1 MKQFLFLLLVLY
13 TAGSQ
18 AQSFGAGNIVVLR
31 IGKGDGPMT
40 AGVAQ
45 RVYLDEYSPCGEKVR
60 SIQMPDTVIGSNR
73 RLTLPV
79 STADYSEGYMSLSQD
94 GQYLAFGGYDAAPGT
109 ASVSTT
115 ASSTVNR
122 VVAVVD
128 ASGTVNTS
136 TAFSNRFNAV
146 VIRSAS
152 VDGTKVWATGGGSG
166 IVYAALGS
174 TGTSSTLLNSN
185 TGRSLAVFDGQLY
198 ATSTATG
205 YRLAKVGTGLP
216 TAGSQTL
223 TNLPGYTT
231 SEGSPYQFLMVH
243 LNGSGTT
250 PDVLYVADNNQLK
263 KYSLVSGS
271 WVANGTVGTSSSDK
285 YRGITGYVSGTDVVL
300 YAVRRN
306 DNAIGNG
313 GEIVKLTDNTGY
325 NASFSNI
332 PAEIVAQADD
342 NEVFRSIVMA
352 PQGVPLPRAALSIK
366 GTLQQREVLLQWQP
380 ALVNE
385 GDYFMVQQSADAR
398 NYTVIGEVAAIPGNA
413 SFRYTDKQPA
423 SGVSYY
429 RVIQVSKEGRKQ
441 TYPTV
446 RITADVAPMVF
457 KVSSAGLQG
466 QPLAELYTYKP
477 VQGSL
482 VVYDMN
488 GRQVLSH
495 KLSTDKGMCRT
506 LLPMP
511 AGGSGMYMAVFVNH
525 AGEVFTSKFVY

>member
-1 MKQFLFLLLVLY
+1 MKQLFFFLLLLY
-13 TAGSQ
+13 ATSSY

-31 IGKGDGPMT
+31 IGKGDSPMT

-60 SIQMPDTVIGSNR
+60 SIQMPDTVIGTNR
-73 RLTLPV
+73 RLTLPI

-94 GQYLAFGGYDAAPGT
+94 GQYLALGGYDAAPGT
-109 ASVSTT
+109 ANVSTT

-122 VVAVVD
+122 VVGVVD

-146 VIRSAS
+146 VIRSAA

-174 TGTSSTLLNSN
+174 TGTSSTLLSST
-185 TGRSLAVFDGQLY
+185 TGRCLAVFDSQLY

-216 TAGSQTL
+216 TTGSQTL

-231 SEGSPYQFLMVH
+231 TDGSPYQFLMVH

-250 PDVLYVADNNQLK
+250 PDVLYVADNNLLK

-271 WVANGTVGTSSSDK
+271 WVANGTVGNGSNDK
-285 YRGITGYVSGTDVVL
+285 YRGVTGYVSGTDVVL

-325 NASFSNI
+325 NASFSSI
-332 PAEIVAQADD
+332 TAEIVAQADD

-352 PQGVPLPRAALSIK
+352 PQGVALPRSALSLT
-366 GTLQQREVLLQWQP
+366 GTLQQKEVLLKWKP
-380 ALVNE
+380 AQVEE
-385 GDYFMVQQSADAR
+385 GDYFIMERSTDAKVYQEIGMVSAI
-398 NYTVIGEVAAIPGNA
+398 IGNTEFHYVDRASVAGI
-413 SFRYTDKQPA
+413 
-423 SGVSYY
+423 SYY
-429 RVIQVSKEGRKQ
+429 RVIQVNKEGRKEI
-441 TYPTV
+441 YPVV
-446 RITADVAPMVF
+446 RIKAAADKMTFKILSTGVQHLPLIELTADKAAYGIVNVF
-457 KVSSAGLQG
+457 
-466 QPLAELYTYKP
+466 
-477 VQGSL
+477 
-482 VVYDMN
+482 DMN
-488 GRQVLSH
+488 GKQVVSN
-495 KLSTDKGMCRT
+495 KVSVDKGVYRSV
-506 LLPMP
+506 LQMP
-511 AGGSGMYMAVFVNH
+511 AGSAGMYMAVFVSH
-525 AGEVFTSKFVY
+525 SGEVFTSKFVY